1 MPALVLDMSCF
12 KVHTYLVFKILPH
25 SQGLQLIVI
34 DQFRLRIQSVRQWF
48 EVHLMNECLLTKVC
62 GEYIPMYICT
72 RRSIY
77 AHTCVYM
84 YISTYICIYVHTY
97 VYMCIPMY
105 ICTYLCIYV
114 HTFVYMFIHMYI
126 YTYIC
131 IYVHIYRTYINL
143 TWPRAQWTSHLPQE
157 QEDPSSNPRQGI
169 RFLGN
174 HSSAV
179 V

>member
-97 VYMCIPMY
+97 VHMHICIYVHMY
-105 ICTYLCIYV
+105 ICTYV
-114 HTFVYMFIHMYI
+114 HM
-126 YTYIC
+126 YIC
-131 IYVHIYRTYINL
+131 IYVHMYICRTFEKKYQRMYYVC
-143 TWPRAQWTSHLPQE
+143 PYDALPWH
-157 QEDPSSNPRQGI
+157 NI
-169 RFLGN
+169 
-174 HSSAV
+174 SAV
-179 V
+179 AVPT